1 MFDNLKA
8 MSAIAGLMKNKE
20 AVAQAAQRVQ
30 EELSRRTI
38 TVESPD
44 KSISV
49 QVSGKLEVLAI
60 SINPKVV
67 QDAAAGGHEVHSRME
82 QLIQRAVNLAMSKAK
97 DAIIE
102 EIGKEAEKLGF
113 GGMVGDLKKFGK

>member
-20 AVAQAAQRVQ
+20 AVGQAAQRVQ

-49 QVSGKLEVLAI
+49 QVSGKLEVLVI

-67 QDAAAGGHEVHSRME
+67 QDAATGGHEVHSRME

-97 DAIIE
+97 DAIVE
-102 EIGKEAEKLGF
+102 EIGKEAEKLGL
-113 GGMVGDLKKFGK
+113 GGMVGDLKKLGQ